1 MQKKIILLV
10 CFLCLALQL
19 SFGENG
25 ILDKLTIESAR
36 MNTPDQNRSIIHNT
50 VSSPSLYSSG
60 VFNSSAKKYITK
72 FKDSPVYLVDAVIDE
87 VLYRI
92 KIKEL
97 IVYTNTQPEP
107 TSFLYLRIYPNSPM
121 FIMRK
126 DNVRFNK
133 VEINGTTANYE
144 LLGTLLEIELP
155 QPLKQN
161 ESINLY
167 MEFSELLQE
176 IIPPSDNLFNS
187 LDPTSSSVAGFVD
200 YGVFG
205 YYKEIIS
212 LGHWFPM
219 LTPYRNGEWSR
230 TPPARNGDIQNFEEG
245 IFKIN
250 FTADNDTVIAG
261 AGVKTGEKT
270 SGAKG
275 KKTST
280 YIGIGMR
287 ECAFQLSKHFQVIK
301 EKVGETIIE
310 SYFLKGHGDFGKNVL
325 AYVAKALRLY
335 GSLLGEYPFTELK
348 VVETYL
354 TGGAGGMEF
363 PAFITIS
370 SYYNN
375 PKINLGPMA
384 LLFGNNNKE
393 LEESLRPMLQNTLEF
408 IVAHEAGHQ
417 WWNAVVGSD
426 SINSAWVDESLTN
439 YFSLIYFDKIYGKAK
454 FEEQKLYNL
463 RLPILLAKFAGT
475 SDKGVNRPSSEFTDT
490 MQYAVIIYSKGAYFY
505 DELSQLLGEA
515 DFLKTARSYYNTYK
529 FSFAPEEGFINVA
542 KKEHPKLKNKID
554 ALYQRWIIEE
564 HMYEDIKGNFIEE
577 VAKMAGVEIP
587 KVIDFDKGLF
597 NSFKDIMRFG
607 GEK

>member
-1 MQKKIILLV
+1 MKKKITLLIY
-10 CFLCLALQL
+10 FLCLAPQL
-19 SFGENG
+19 SFGKSS
-25 ILDKLTIESAR
+25 ILDNLIIEEAR
-36 MNTPDQNRSIIHNT
+36 MNTPTQNRSIIHNT
-50 VSSPSLYSSG
+50 VSSPSLYTAK

-72 FKDSPVYLVDAVIDE
+72 FKDSPVYLIDAIIDE

-97 IVYTNTQPEP
+97 VIYTNTQPEP
-107 TSFLYLRIYPNSPM
+107 TNFLYLRIYPNSPM

-126 DNVRFNK
+126 DNARFNK
-133 VEINGTTANYE
+133 VEINGVSANYE

-155 QPLKQN
+155 QPLRQN
-161 ESINLY
+161 ESVNLY

-176 IIPPSDNLFNS
+176 IVPPSDNLFNS
-187 LDPTSSSVAGFVD
+187 LDPTASSIGGFVD

-219 LTPYRNGEWSR
+219 LTPYKNGEWSR

-250 FTADNDTVIAG
+250 FTTDNDTVIAS
-261 AGVKTGEKT
+261 AGVKIGEKA
-270 SGAKG
+270 SEIRG
-275 KKTST
+275 KESS

-287 ECAFQLSKHFQVIK
+287 ECAFQLSKNFKVIK
-301 EKVGETIIE
+301 KSVGDTIIE
-310 SYFLKGHGDFGKNVL
+310 SYFLEGHDDFGKSIL
-325 AYVAKALRLY
+325 SYTAKALKLY
-335 GSLLGEYPFTELK
+335 GNLIGEYPYTELK

-370 SYYNN
+370 SYYHN
-375 PKINLGPMA
+375 PKINLGPMGI
-384 LLFGNNNKE
+384 LFGNKNKE
-393 LEESLRPMLQNTLEF
+393 IEESLRPLLQSTLEF
-408 IVAHEAGHQ
+408 IVAHEVAHQ
-417 WWNAVVGSD
+417 WWNTVVGSD
-426 SINSAWVDESLTN
+426 SINSAWIDESLTN
-439 YFSLIYFDKIYGKAK
+439 YFALIYFDKIYGRER

-463 RLPILLAKFAGT
+463 RLPILLAKFAGI

-490 MQYAVIIYSKGAYFY
+490 MQYAVVIYSKGAYFY
-505 DELSQLLGEA
+505 DELSQLLGE
-515 DFLKTARSYYNTYK
+515 DNFLKTARAYYNKYK

-542 KKEHPKLKNKID
+542 KKENPKFKSKID
-554 ALYQRWIIEE
+554 ALYRRWIIEE

-577 VAKMAGVEIP
+577 VAKMAGVRIP
-587 KVIDFDKGLF
+587 KVVDFDKGLF

-607 GEK
+607 SKK